1 MFIPDSLRSCMI
13 ETDVNSYLQTSSSG
27 QDEFHPFIEALLPYV
42 KSFSYS
48 WFNLQAAKRK
58 YYKKHEK
65 RMSLEEERHCKDELQ
80 NEKAE
85 VKQKWASRLLGK
97 LRKDIT
103 QECRED
109 FVQSITG
116 KRKSICVLSNP
127 DQKGKMRRIDCLR
140 QADKVWRLDLVMV
153 ILFKAIPLESTDGER
168 LEKSPECIHPALCVN
183 PYHINVSVRELDLY
197 LANFINTHDP
207 LSSPTPASP
216 APGTPSTPSL
226 MLYGSEHGSNNNNNN
241 SSATNDNKKHGE
253 DDRKNKDNTPFAG
266 YSHNPYNG
274 VVCNDIIL
282 ATGVFSSKELWKLS
296 KGREVCGIVLND
308 IKIIFNTFVLASI
321 LEETTGDL
329 IQASSIKLE
338 HPTAAYE
345 CNTYQMSA
353 ASAPLGSVVGSV
365 NSLATSGG
373 SGMVTGDGRSTVS
386 ASMVLPSGYSIDFVD
401 PRSSMH
407 ISNSSL
413 LRAAAAASCK
423 SDPNSSPQD
432 HSSSFSVILRQNE
445 DNASNSGGN
454 GGANLSDEA
463 LQRYTPT
470 SNRVLLSMGQMR
482 PGEDTNVPPG
492 GGSADEH
499 GHPQT
504 SSHFQLQHAAA
515 AAAVGRSPKLSAVSA
530 AAAAAHYQQYSTMLP
545 PPPLPPMARPVAII
559 RSTGDLT
566 MVGSPPTSTAMSPPP
581 LASSGDSPRHHQ
593 SHHSLHQHHQHHHHH
608 QQHQQHTTID
618 HSSNTSGTL
627 SVMTSKS
634 TNTSAASQD
643 SSNSTVTV
651 CSSNNS
657 SDLAVASA
665 STSPPPAPTQSPQS
679 HIIDVARCKTSP
691 TSSAASAVSSVSAL
705 TRISAQPYSNTNSRD
720 SYFNHFHTQTT
731 PLLGYTSS
739 ISTMSG
745 VISPTNLSLYSSA
758 SAAGVSPA
766 VTHRTTPRTRWNPPF
781 LSMEDDFNMMSHTLS
796 STNPEATPVILME
809 DSAGRYSDE
818 YVTSRDYVT

>member
-1 MFIPDSLRSCMI
+1 MKTHD
-13 ETDVNSYLQTSSSG
+13 EESG
-27 QDEFHPFIEALLPYV
+27 Y
-42 KSFSYS
+42 
-48 WFNLQAAKRK
+48 
-58 YYKKHEK
+58 
-65 RMSLEEERHCKDELQ
+65 

-226 MLYGSEHGSNNNNNN
+226 MLYGSEHGNNNNNNN
-241 SSATNDNKKHGE
+241 SSAATNDNKKHGE
-253 DDRKNKDNTPFAG
+253 DERKNKDNTPFAG

-296 KGREVCGIVLND
+296 K
-308 IKIIFNTFVLASI
+308 ASI

-386 ASMVLPSGYSIDFVD
+386 ASMVLPSGYSN

-407 ISNSSL
+407 LSNSSL

-454 GGANLSDEA
+454 GGTSLSDEA

-482 PGEDTNVPPG
+482 PGE
-492 GGSADEH
+492 
-499 GHPQT
+499 
-504 SSHFQLQHAAA
+504 A

-627 SVMTSKS
+627 RVMTSKT

-657 SDLAVASA
+657 SDLVVASA

-720 SYFNHFHTQTT
+720 SYFNHFHSQTT